1 MPTSPA
7 PKPDLTS
14 DSLVADHNPP
24 TDSLERSPVNPMDQS
39 YLSKSTNSQNLSP
52 DSLQQLLAVYIK
64 GIAMG
69 AADIVPG
76 VSGGTIAL
84 IAGIYERLINALS
97 SIGPS
102 LWTVFRREKGLKG
115 LLAVWRQVDATFL
128 LCLLLGIATSLIT
141 LAGMIKY
148 LLDYQP
154 LLIWSFFFGLVVAT
168 VVILLS
174 EIKRWSVARVGLF
187 IGGLIIAVVISSLP
201 LLATTPSLP
210 FLFFAGAIAICAM
223 ILPGISGSF
232 ILLLMGAY
240 DTVLEAVH
248 TFNLTIMMT
257 LMAGMLSGLLLFTRM
272 LKWLL
277 SRYYQATLA
286 LLTGFIA
293 GSLVKVWPWKTDA
306 LGALNTEAIYNV
318 APWQYPTG
326 AHWLTTVGLMIIGA
340 FLVSLLSWWGQ
351 KSNRIN

>member
-1 MPTSPA
+1 MTAS
-7 PKPDLTS
+7 PKPQS
-14 DSLVADHNPP
+14 DRPSSALHVPNPP
-24 TDSLERSPVNPMDQS
+24 N
-39 YLSKSTNSQNLSP
+39 STPNNSSHP
-52 DSLQQLLAVYIK
+52 KQLFGVYIK
-64 GIAMG
+64 GMAMG

-84 IAGIYERLINALS
+84 IAGIYERLINALG

-102 LWTVFRREKGLKG
+102 LWRTFRQEGGIKG

-128 LCLLLGIATSLIT
+128 LVLLLGIATSIVT
-141 LAGMIKY
+141 LSGMIKY

-168 VVILLS
+168 VVILLR
-174 EIKRWSVARVGLF
+174 EITRWNLPRAGLF
-187 IGGLIIAVVISSLP
+187 MGGLIAAVVISSLP
-201 LLATTPSLP
+201 VMTTTPSLP
-210 FLFFAGAIAICAM
+210 YLFFAGAIAICAM

-232 ILLLMGAY
+232 ILLLLGVY
-240 DTVLEAVH
+240 NTVLEAVH
-248 TFNLTIMMT
+248 SLNLTIIIT

-293 GSLVKVWPWKTDA
+293 GSLVKVWPWKVDA
-306 LGALNTEAIYNV
+306 LGTMAGEAIHNV
-318 APWQYPTG
+318 APMHYPTG
-326 AHWLTTVGLMIIGA
+326 AHWLMTIGLMLLGA
-340 FLVSLLSWWGQ
+340 FLVSLLSWWGHQ
-351 KSNRIN
+351 SKPA

>member
-1 MPTSPA
+1 MTASPTPRPDEPSSRQQPEA
-7 PKPDLTS
+7 VPVYKDRPK
-14 DSLVADHNPP
+14 
-24 TDSLERSPVNPMDQS
+24 
-39 YLSKSTNSQNLSP
+39 
-52 DSLQQLLAVYIK
+52 QLLGIYAR

-97 SIGPS
+97 GIGPN
-102 LWTVFRREKGLKG
+102 LWQVFRKDGGIKG

-128 LCLLLGIATSLIT
+128 LCLLLGIATSFAT
-141 LAGMIKY
+141 LAGFIKH
-148 LLDYQP
+148 LLDNQP
-154 LLIWSFFFGLVVAT
+154 LLIWSFFFGLVIAT

-174 EIKRWSVARVGLF
+174 EIKRWSAARAGLF
-187 IGGLIIAVVISSLP
+187 VLGMVAAVVISSMP
-201 LLATTPSLP
+201 LLTTTPSLP
-210 FLFFAGAIAICAM
+210 YLFFAGAIAICAM

-248 TFNLTIMMT
+248 TFNLTIIAT
-257 LMAGMLSGLLLFTRM
+257 VMAGMISGLLLFTRM

-293 GSLVKVWPWKTDA
+293 GSLVNVWPWKTDA
-306 LGALNTEAIYNV
+306 LGTLNSDAINNV

-326 AHWLTTVGLMIIGA
+326 AHWFTTLGLMILGA
-340 FLVSLLSWWGQ
+340 VLVSLLSWWGHR
-351 KSNRIN
+351 SNRVL

>member
-1 MPTSPA
+1 MTASPSPRPNA
-7 PKPDLTS
+7 PSAPQPLPQ
-14 DSLVADHNPP
+14 SLDNSINPATA
-24 TDSLERSPVNPMDQS
+24 TDNP
-39 YLSKSTNSQNLSP
+39 K
-52 DSLQQLLAVYIK
+52 QLLGVYFK
-64 GIAMG
+64 GMAMG

-84 IAGIYERLINALS
+84 IAGIYERLINALG

-102 LWTVFRREKGLKG
+102 LWRVFRQDGGIKG

-128 LCLLLGIATSLIT
+128 LCLLLGIATSFVT
-141 LAGMIKY
+141 LAGIIKH
-148 LLDYQP
+148 LLDNEP

-168 VVILLS
+168 VFILLS
-174 EIKRWSVARVGLF
+174 EIKRWNMGRAVLF
-187 IGGLIIAVVISSLP
+187 VIGIAAAVIISSLP
-201 LLATTPSLP
+201 LLTTTPSLP
-210 FLFFAGAIAICAM
+210 YLFFAGAIAICAM

-248 TFNLTIMMT
+248 THNFTIILTV
-257 LMAGMLSGLLLFTRM
+257 MAGMATGLLLFTRA

-277 SRYYQATLA
+277 SHYYQATLT

-306 LGALNTEAIYNV
+306 LGTLDSEAVTNV
-318 APWQYPTG
+318 MPWQYPTG
-326 AHWLTTVGLMIIGA
+326 PQWLTTIGLMLLGA
-340 FLVSLLSWWGQ
+340 VLVSLLAWWGNR
-351 KSNRIN
+351 SNRL